1 MAESQDRP
9 VGAPEGNQNAVKKR
23 RVVFDT
29 LTKVAV
35 QNPDKLRKAC
45 EILLDKAEEGDIQA
59 FKEIRDTLDGKP
71 AQTIIG
77 DDENP
82 LSIQLIRRIIVRE

>member
-1 MAESQDRP
+1 MANGE

-35 QNPDKLRKAC
+35 QNPEKLRKAC
-45 EILLDKAEEGDIQA
+45 EVLLDKAEEGDIQA

-71 AQTIIG
+71 VQAIVG

-82 LSIQLIRRIIVRE
+82 LSVHLIERIIVRG